1 MFFNLGHFIWSSH
14 ALMKMAVFA
23 ARRSFC
29 KFESQNK
36 IDPTPSRESEE
47 TGSGFIKKKIT
58 SANFSNSGLNPKS
71 YSAIVKAWGK
81 KREGA

>member
-47 TGSGFIKKKIT
+47 TGSGFLRFHIRKFHVILYFIQSSIT
-58 SANFSNSGLNPKS
+58 NNQ
-71 YSAIVKAWGK
+71 
-81 KREGA
+81 